1 MRTSSSMTVVERGGA
16 TPWRTFVTE
25 RPLAGALVA
34 GFVATHLATVTGY
47 WYSGLNLT
55 AGKGLPNLG
64 WPAFNGLLL
73 LPKESTVA
81 QFWAGTVYHLFTGIA
96 FSLAFAFLLFPLF
109 RWPNTVSGNI
119 WKAVVF
125 GLALATISAGWWVP
139 QLFPQFNPG
148 FFSSNLKLNGPA
160 WKTIF
165 GIYLWHVI
173 YGVNLGALYS
183 PLPPMG
189 A

>member
-1 MRTSSSMTVVERGGA
+1 MRTTGSMTSIGRDRT
-16 TPWRTFVTE
+16 TPWRVFVTE

-47 WYSGLNLT
+47 WYHGLGLKSGQ
-55 AGKGLPNLG
+55 GLPDLG
-64 WPAFNGLLL
+64 WPAFNGALLL
-73 LPKESTVA
+73 GKGSEVQ
-81 QFWAGTVYHLFTGIA
+81 QFWAGTVYHLFTGMA

-109 RWPNTVSGNI
+109 RSPNTMRANI
-119 WKAVVF
+119 IKGLVF

-139 QLFPQFNPG
+139 QLFPTIHAG
-148 FFSSNLKLNGPA
+148 FFSHNLG
-160 WKTIF
+160 WKTVF
-165 GIYLWHVI
+165 GIYLWHII

-183 PLPPMG
+183 PLPSIG